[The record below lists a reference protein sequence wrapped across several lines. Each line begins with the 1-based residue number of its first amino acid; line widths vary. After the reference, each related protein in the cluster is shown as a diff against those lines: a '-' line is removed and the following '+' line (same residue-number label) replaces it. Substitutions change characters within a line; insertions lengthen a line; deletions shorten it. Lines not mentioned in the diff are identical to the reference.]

1 VAYDRDLTANPLRR
15 LRGSI
20 LDDTNLKPTTRKH
33 LIQAVDDLIAQAHGF
48 HAQQAAEKGLVAHM
62 EALRCRDAMR
72 TSAPGNRVYREAM
85 LAFTKLTILSN
96 ACFKIA
102 AVTPRLTKQRV
113 KPPTRSTEQAAITD

>member
-1 VAYDRDLTANPLRR
+1 MAYDRDLTANPLRR

-20 LDDTNLKPTTRKH
+20 LEDTNLKPTTRKH
-33 LIQAVDDLIAQAHGF
+33 LIQAVDDLIAQAQGF

-85 LAFTKLTILSN
+85 LAFTKLTVLSN

-102 AVTPRLTKQRV
+102 AVTLKQGKTRM
-113 KPPTRSTEQAAITD
+113 KPPTRANEQTAITD